1 MKHATL
7 LLKLKQ
13 FIGKKSWR
21 REDTLCRFLIDHDGG
36 ISQENAE
43 QILARLVERGDGVEW
58 FLPARIEND
67 EDKRYST
74 PLRYR
79 LTEKGRRQVW
89 RRTKLN

>member
-1 MKHATL
+1 MKHSTL
-7 LLKLKQ
+7 LFKLKQ

-21 REDTLCRFLIDHDGG
+21 SETTLCRFLIDRDGS

-58 FLPARIEND
+58 FLPARIERD

-79 LTEKGRRQVW
+79 LTEKGKRQVW
-89 RRTKLN
+89 RRMKKS